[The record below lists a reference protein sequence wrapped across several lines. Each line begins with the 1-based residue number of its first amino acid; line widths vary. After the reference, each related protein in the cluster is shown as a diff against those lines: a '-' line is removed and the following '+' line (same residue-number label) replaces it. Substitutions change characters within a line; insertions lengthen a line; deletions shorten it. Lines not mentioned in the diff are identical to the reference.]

1 MKISPSK
8 EDYLKTIYSL
18 KGYEKVVSNKDLAE
32 SLEVSAASV
41 TDMNNRLVKED
52 LITYYP
58 YKGVQLTDL
67 GVQVANQLIRKHR
80 IWEVFL
86 YEKLGFEW
94 NEVHEEA
101 DRLEHASSDIV
112 IERLN
117 NFLGNPTYDP
127 HGGLIPNADGT
138 VDKEETPLVPL
149 IELKPHQYFI
159 VREVPDEDSVL
170 LNYLSEKGFS
180 LNDEYELINI
190 EPYDGSITIRNTKTA
205 ETATVSGKA
214 LEKIKVIQTDSD
226 SYA

>member
-8 EDYLKTIYSL
+8 EDYLKTIYAL
-18 KGYEKVVSNKDLAE
+18 KGYEKIVSNKDLAE
-32 SLEVSAASV
+32 SLDVSAASV
-41 TDMNNRLVKED
+41 TDMNSRLLKED

-67 GVQVANQLIRKHR
+67 GVKVANQLIRKHR

-101 DRLEHASSDIV
+101 DHLEHASSDIL
-112 IERLN
+112 IERLD

-138 VDKEETPLVPL
+138 VDKEEKPLLPLVK
-149 IELKPHQYFI
+149 LKPHQYFI
-159 VREVPDEDSVL
+159 VREVPDEDNDL

-180 LNDEYELINI
+180 LNDEYELMAI
-190 EPYDGSITIRNTKTA
+190 EPYDGSITIRNTKTD
-205 ETATVSGKA
+205 TKITVSGKA
-214 LEKIKVIQTDSD
+214 LEKIKVIQTDDD
-226 SYA
+226 SFA

>member
-8 EDYLKTIYSL
+8 EDYLKTIFNL
-18 KGYEKVVSNKDLAE
+18 NGFEHMVSNKDLSAA
-32 SLEVSAASV
+32 LNVSAASV

-67 GVQVANQLIRKHR
+67 GIKVANQLIRKHR

-101 DRLEHASSDIV
+101 DRLEHSSSNIV

-117 NFLGNPTYDP
+117 DFLGNPTYDP

-138 VDKEETPLVPL
+138 VDEEKTPLVPL
-149 IELKPHQYFI
+149 KNIKVNNYFI
-159 VREVPDEDSVL
+159 VREVPDEDSDL
-170 LNYLSEKGFS
+170 LNYLSEIGLS
-180 LNDEYELINI
+180 LNNEYELLST
-190 EPYDGSITIRNTKTA
+190 EPYDGTITIRNLKDND
-205 ETATVSGKA
+205 EITVSGKA
-214 LEKIKVIQTDSD
+214 LEKIKVSGINLTE
-226 SYA
+226 